1 MAVVTTYVIENT
13 PPENPRYLEIT
24 TWPVIYRVVTVDDT
38 VVSKERPKF
47 EEVLAAQ
54 PALIE
59 EYFNV
64 LTQYYTG
71 FASFL
76 DQQTAFT
83 VDVHHRVV
91 YARRLLS
98 YVLDNFD
105 VMLQDE
111 WENDLA
117 LG

>member
-13 PPENPRYLEIT
+13 PPENPRLPDIT
-24 TWPVIYRVVTVDDT
+24 AWPVIYRVVTVND
-38 VVSKERPKF
+38 VIASKERPAF
-47 EEVLAAQ
+47 EEVLLAQ

-64 LTQYYTG
+64 LTQYYTE

-83 VDVHHRVV
+83 VDVHHKIV

-98 YVLDNFD
+98 YVLENFN
-105 VMLQDE
+105 VALQAE
-111 WENDLA
+111 WESDLA
-117 LG
+117 TG